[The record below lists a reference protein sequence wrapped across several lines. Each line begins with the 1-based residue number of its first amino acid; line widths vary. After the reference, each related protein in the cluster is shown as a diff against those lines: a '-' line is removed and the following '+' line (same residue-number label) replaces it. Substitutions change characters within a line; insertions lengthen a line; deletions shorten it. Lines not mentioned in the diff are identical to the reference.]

1 MVIPFDAPVNIAAV
15 ATYHNAGQCI
25 LTTVEDEMLWMDGYL
40 PENISVT
47 SLSFFQTPIQHWE
60 LELVLPEDY
69 PALVYLLKPSLT
81 GFPVDSFNL
90 SDFTD
95 MMGIDAESSTLRSGK
110 ILCMKISGPLT
121 GIADYIRKIKFS
133 DVAAAAY
140 ILQGIWTLKDAAQI
154 EDALRAAT
162 FSQIQIIRALS
173 FEEKME
179 NPVVTLIIKTK

>member
-1 MVIPFDAPVNIAAV
+1 MEKFNGFNNSISDAPDSI
-15 ATYHNAGQCI
+15 
-25 LTTVEDEMLWMDGYL
+25 EDEMLWMDGYL

-81 GFPVDSFNL
+81 GFPIDSFNL

-95 MMGIDAESSTLRSGK
+95 MMGIDAESGTLRSGK

-121 GIADYIRKIKFS
+121 GIADYIRKIQFS